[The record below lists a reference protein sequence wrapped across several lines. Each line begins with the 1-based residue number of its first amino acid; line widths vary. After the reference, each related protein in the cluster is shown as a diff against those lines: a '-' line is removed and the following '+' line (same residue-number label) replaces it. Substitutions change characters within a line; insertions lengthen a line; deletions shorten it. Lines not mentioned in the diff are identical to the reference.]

1 MESPVHAYFTLDKKD
16 RLTVL
21 DVLRNSALRV
31 YRLNAP
37 AYAWLA
43 PFGLSASS
51 VAKLEALPQDQ
62 DLSEAE
68 FTRGL
73 AEQLPQLGPQQ
84 RKHILKA
91 AAVAAYH
98 QQTAW
103 PVVNTLVCDDAGQ
116 FKGLTESL
124 GLCWVHDGRHY
135 KKLEPVVAVHRQQLD
150 TFRVSIGRS
159 MMNSWLTKPNRTLN
173 ARGN

>member
-1 MESPVHAYFTLDKKD
+1 MNSSEPKILEFLQQVGLHISAGQLSNLLIQKHDAFHQEKTALYEAGLRSSRYQQTDDTTTRVNGVNQHCHVVCNPLYTAYFTLDKKD

-21 DVLRNSALRV
+21 DVLRNGAPRV

-51 VAKLEALPQDQ
+51 VAKLQALPQDQ

-73 AEQLPQLGPQQ
+73 AEQLPQ
-84 RKHILKA
+84 
-91 AAVAAYH
+91 
-98 QQTAW
+98 
-103 PVVNTLVCDDAGQ
+103 D
-116 FKGLTESL
+116 
-124 GLCWVHDGRHY
+124 
-135 KKLEPVVAVHRQQLD
+135 
-150 TFRVSIGRS
+150 
-159 MMNSWLTKPNRTLN
+159 
-173 ARGN
+173 